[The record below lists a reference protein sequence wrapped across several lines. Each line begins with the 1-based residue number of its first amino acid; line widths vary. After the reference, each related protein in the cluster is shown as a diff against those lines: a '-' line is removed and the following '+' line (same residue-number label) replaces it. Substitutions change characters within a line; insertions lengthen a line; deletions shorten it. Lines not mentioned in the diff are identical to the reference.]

1 MKDVWD
7 GGQLVLAVA
16 LLGEGGQE
24 EVVDRFLIEVTKLKL
39 KNLIKMNK
47 YITH

>member
-7 GGQLVLAVA
+7 GGQLVLAVV

-24 EVVDRFLIEVTKLKL
+24 EVVDRFLIEVTSLKL